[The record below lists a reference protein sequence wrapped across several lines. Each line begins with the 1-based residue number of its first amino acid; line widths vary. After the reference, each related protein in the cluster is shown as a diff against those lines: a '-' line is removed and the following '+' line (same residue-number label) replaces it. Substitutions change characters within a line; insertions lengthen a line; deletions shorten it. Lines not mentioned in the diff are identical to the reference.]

1 MMLNLTVQSLR
12 GRTGIMVRQMSSM
25 ANGTAK
31 EKVDCL
37 VIGAGLVGIAV
48 ARELSLRGRDV
59 LVLDSAPTFGTGT
72 SSRNSEV
79 IHAGIYYPRDSLK
92 VSSIFQFLS
101 FLNFFC

>member
-1 MMLNLTVQSLR
+1 MLNHTVQTLR
-12 GRTGIMVRQMSSM
+12 GRTGIMARKISSM
-25 ANGTAK
+25 LNGTAK

-59 LVLDSAPTFGTGT
+59 LVLESAPTFGTGT

-79 IHAGIYYPRDSLK
+79 IHAGIYYPRNSLK